1 MGNYLGWGLLFI
13 SVGRQHLKLKSA
25 SLETNFKQDVKEA
38 KALIILGGRVG
49 AGQEAFCLFPPP
61 PPQVTHSKL
70 LGILVRLLLYSRDV
84 TGLE

>member
-38 KALIILGGRVG
+38 EALIILGGRVG
-49 AGQEAFCLFPPP
+49 AG
-61 PPQVTHSKL
+61 
-70 LGILVRLLLYSRDV
+70 
-84 TGLE
+84 